1 MSSLIHRLLT
11 RSCDFENRDSPESL
25 SSKRVTVMVNQVTRY
40 SGSAAICFD
49 GIESNGDGFDN
60 NFDSKNPSLFAR
72 IAEDIQ
78 NKGYSI
84 NPGALP
90 LHLGD
95 SLLQRINTIDDE
107 QFVHARI
114 GREKLLMKNQF
125 VRKNA
130 ICWITGES
138 DAGRDWLQWTSE
150 MQTFLNRRL
159 LLGLF
164 SFESHFS
171 HYAVGDFYK
180 RHVDAHK
187 GDANRVL
194 SIVVYLNP
202 DWVSESEGEL
212 VLYKDDS
219 DNEGIKVTPGF
230 GTVVVFLSEEF
241 PHEVLVTNRDRYA
254 IAGWFRVNSSNIS
267 HVDPPL

>member
-1 MSSLIHRLLT
+1 MGNISSHQ
-11 RSCDFENRDSPESL
+11 
-25 SSKRVTVMVNQVTRY
+25 KVGV
-40 SGSAAICFD
+40 
-49 GIESNGDGFDN
+49 SNDDAGNLG
-60 NFDSKNPSLFAR
+60 LFAR
-72 IAEDIQ
+72 IAEDIR

-90 LHLGD
+90 HGLGECLHQRLRSMGD
-95 SLLQRINTIDDE
+95 E
-107 QFVHARI
+107 KFVHARI
-114 GREKLLMKNQF
+114 GREQLLMKNQF
-125 VRKNA
+125 VRKNE
-130 ICWITGES
+130 ICWITGDS
-138 DAGRDWLQWTSE
+138 NAGKEWLQWTSD
-150 MQTFLNRRL
+150 MQVFLNRRL

-202 DWVSESEGEL
+202 DWLPDSAGEL
-212 VLYKDDS
+212 VLYKDES
-219 DNEGIKVTPGF
+219 DQKGVKITPEF

-241 PHEVLVTNRDRYA
+241 PHEALVTNRDRYA
-254 IAGWFRVNSSNIS
+254 IAGWFRLNSSNLGR
-267 HVDPPL
+267 VDPPV

>member
-1 MSSLIHRLLT
+1 MVSNVLDHYEFGADFFDKSS
-11 RSCDFENRDSPESL
+11 P
-25 SSKRVTVMVNQVTRY
+25 
-40 SGSAAICFD
+40 G
-49 GIESNGDGFDN
+49 
-60 NFDSKNPSLFAR
+60 LFAR
-72 IAEDIQ
+72 IADDIQ

-84 NPGALP
+84 NLNALP
-90 LHLGD
+90 LSLGSD
-95 SLLQRINTIDDE
+95 LLERINTMGAE
-107 QFVHARI
+107 QFEHGRI
-114 GREKLLMKNQF
+114 GREQLLMKNQF
-125 VRKNA
+125 VRKDG

-138 DAGRDWLQWTSE
+138 DAGRDWLQWTTE

-180 RHVDAHK
+180 CHMDAHK

-202 DWVSESEGEL
+202 EWLPESDGEL
-212 VLYKDDS
+212 VLYKDES
-219 DNEGIKVTPGF
+219 DKKGIKVTPMF

-241 PHEVLVTNRDRYA
+241 PHEVLVTQRDRYA
-254 IAGWFRVNSSNIS
+254 IAGWFRLNSSILGRI
-267 HVDPPL
+267 DPPA

>member
-1 MSSLIHRLLT
+1 
-11 RSCDFENRDSPESL
+11 
-25 SSKRVTVMVNQVTRY
+25 MVNKPTIHHLLDK
-40 SGSAAICFD
+40 GDFD
-49 GIESNGDGFDN
+49 ESNFDASN
-60 NFDSKNPSLFAR
+60 SGLFAR
-72 IAEDIQ
+72 IAEDIR

-84 NPGALP
+84 NPEALP
-90 LHLGD
+90 LKLGD
-95 SLLQRINTIDDE
+95 DLLQRINTMDND

-114 GREKLLMKNQF
+114 GREQLLTKNQS

-138 DAGRDWLQWTSE
+138 DVGRDWLQWTS
-150 MQTFLNRRL
+150 QLQVFLNRQL

-187 GDANRVL
+187 GDASRVL

-202 DWVSESEGEL
+202 DWLPESAGEL
-212 VLYKDDS
+212 VLYNDDI
-219 DNEGIKVTPGF
+219 DQEGVKVIPGF

-254 IAGWFRVNSSNIS
+254 IAGWFRVNSSNIGR
-267 HVDPPL
+267 VDPPL